1 MPVEYILDVVFAFGV
16 LSAFVVLAMCYR
28 DILPKVSTD
37 KLLQSIEQE
46 EIKFDEAVQKLPDN
60 VIELN
65 MLCRTDPYKDFVE
78 EFLIFETVRNHKGMF
93 DYATNRTRMIRKA
106 RRLLGQ

>member
-1 MPVEYILDVVFAFGV
+1 MPLEYVFKAMFIFSSLSSIIALMILARDSLSSISTDVVIQ
-16 LSAFVVLAMCYR
+16 
-28 DILPKVSTD
+28 IL
-37 KLLQSIEQE
+37 EQE
-46 EIKFDEAVQKLPDN
+46 EIEFNEAVQKLPDN
-60 VIELN
+60 VIQLN

-93 DYATNRTRMIRKA
+93 DYVTNRTRMIRKA